1 MPEKN
6 LHRKRLSLLHV
17 LGTILALVLL
27 VVLFSQQGWG
37 EIGLAIQAIPAWRIG
52 LALGLTLIS
61 RFAVVGR
68 WHVLLRSAGLKIS
81 AWQSAQITFAGL
93 FASQF
98 LPTTVGGD
106 VIRLAGALRLGL
118 DKAVCLASLI
128 VDRLVG
134 MAGMAMSALG
144 LFFFLPGLLGRL
156 RLGWP
161 FPWLPGTMVSP
172 FVHPVV
178 TGFGQPNASKARH
191 VWAWGNQVIRRL
203 GQSLLLW
210 LKHPRALLLSLGFT
224 WVHMLCVFGSIAIF
238 LPALEEKMPFWLIG
252 GLWSLTYFVTLLPVS
267 VNGIGV
273 QELSVTLFFSELGG
287 LNMANALTIALL
299 VRLLPMFASLPGSLA
314 IPALMAGHSKGENI
328 IE

>member
-27 VVLFSQQGWG
+27 AVLFSQQGWG

-118 DKAVCLASLI
+118 DKAVCLAS
-128 VDRLVG
+128 
-134 MAGMAMSALG
+134 
-144 LFFFLPGLLGRL
+144 
-156 RLGWP
+156 
-161 FPWLPGTMVSP
+161 
-172 FVHPVV
+172 
-178 TGFGQPNASKARH
+178 
-191 VWAWGNQVIRRL
+191 
-203 GQSLLLW
+203 
-210 LKHPRALLLSLGFT
+210 
-224 WVHMLCVFGSIAIF
+224 
-238 LPALEEKMPFWLIG
+238 
-252 GLWSLTYFVTLLPVS
+252 
-267 VNGIGV
+267 
-273 QELSVTLFFSELGG
+273 
-287 LNMANALTIALL
+287 
-299 VRLLPMFASLPGSLA
+299 
-314 IPALMAGHSKGENI
+314 
-328 IE
+328 